1 MSILKFTLVF
11 GLVLSLSFLL
21 LFIIS
26 PSLTP
31 AGFGQTV
38 NNTSVIPQAGSAANL
53 KPVEGTYFDNTS
65 GLRITF
71 PSGWNG
77 FEAIDKNNV
86 KIISVSKNPPLSLSN
101 SIGVNSP
108 LYISVEISPNGM
120 LLNSGQPLHYKNI
133 INYNESDAAK
143 SCNLL
148 SSNNTTIDS
157 LKGKVIVYSCP
168 FPFNPLVREQVKAIA
183 IEKNQTNLAIQYI
196 ATSVSNYIKYLPE
209 FEKAIQSI
217 QFSK

>member
-1 MSILKFTLVF
+1 MSILKLTLVF
-11 GLVLSLSFLL
+11 GFVLSLSFLL
-21 LFIIS
+21 LFIVT

-31 AGFGQTV
+31 TGFGQTV
-38 NNTSVIPQAGSAANL
+38 NNMSGTSQAGSTYL
-53 KPVEGTYFDNTS
+53 KPVEGTYFDNKS

-77 FEAIDKNNV
+77 FETIDKDNV
-86 KIISVSKNPPLSLSN
+86 KIISVSKKPPLSLSN

-108 LYISVEISPNGM
+108 LYILIEISPDI
-120 LLNSGQPLHYKNI
+120 LLNSGQSVHYKNI
-133 INYNESDAAK
+133 INYNQSDAAK

-148 SSNNTTIDS
+148 SSNNATIDS
-157 LKGKVIVYSCP
+157 LKGKIIVYSCP

-196 ATSVSNYIKYLPE
+196 VTSESNYIKYLPE